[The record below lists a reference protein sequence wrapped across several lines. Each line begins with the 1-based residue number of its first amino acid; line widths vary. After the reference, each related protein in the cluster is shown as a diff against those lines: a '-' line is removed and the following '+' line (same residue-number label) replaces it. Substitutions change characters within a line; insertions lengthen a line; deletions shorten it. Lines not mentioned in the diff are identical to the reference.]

1 MTLIPLD
8 IPAGF
13 YRNGTELEQ
22 SNRWRDGSLVRWR
35 DNSLRPVGGW
45 TERKVGFSSSPV
57 RGMHTWEDLG
67 GTAWVAGGSHD
78 ELIAMTGSG
87 LTYDITPSGLAAG
100 RVDAAVE
107 TGYGYGFYGLGFY
120 GQPIQQ
126 LSTAVPAEATTW
138 NLDNWGEYLVA
149 CHYDDGRLLEWDL
162 DTSGIAAPIANAP
175 TNNLGLVVTEERFL
189 FALGAGN
196 NPRKVQW
203 CDQENNTLWTPAATN
218 QAGDIELQTSGQI
231 MQGIQ
236 ARGQTLVITDLD
248 AHSFT
253 YSGPPF
259 VFNVQKVGSGCG
271 AISRM
276 SAAAV
281 SGNVFWMGQRGFF
294 TYTGNSVQEVDCPVN
309 DKIFGDLNSSQQ
321 SKIWA
326 FNNSQFGEIWWFYPS
341 ESSTEIDRYV
351 AFDYKENHWL
361 IGSLARTSGISR
373 GVFKQPIMAKS
384 SGDLMDHEIGNNYE
398 GESVYA
404 ETGPI
409 SIGVGEQ
416 TMRVTKLIPD
426 ENTQGDVDL
435 TFKTRFYP
443 NEAEVVHGPYNPSN
457 PTSVRFSGR
466 QFRMR
471 VTGDRLTD
479 WKVGIMRVDVK
490 PAGTR

>member
-1 MTLIPLD
+1 MTLIPLQ

-13 YRNGTELEQ
+13 RANGTEYEN
-22 SNRWRDGSLVRWR
+22 SNAWLDGSLVRWHGG
-35 DNSLRPVGGW
+35 SLRPVNGW
-45 TERKVGFSSSPV
+45 RERVAAFSTNPL
-57 RGMHTWEDLG
+57 RGMHSWEALN
-67 GTAWVAGGSHD
+67 GTAWLSGGSYNELVVSTAAGSATNIAPTDLVAGI
-78 ELIAMTGSG
+78 E
-87 LTYDITPSGLAAG
+87 
-100 RVDAAVE
+100 DATVR
-107 TGYGYGFYGLGFY
+107 TGYGNSFYGTGYYGAPRPDLGNY
-120 GQPIQQ
+120 
-126 LSTAVPAEATTW
+126 SEATSW
-138 NLDNWGEYLVA
+138 SLDNWGEYLVA
-149 CHYDDGRLLEWDL
+149 CSTEDGRLLEWQL
-162 DTSGIAAPIANAP
+162 NTAVKAAPIANAP
-175 TNNLGLVVTEERFL
+175 TGNLGIVVTEERFL

-236 ARGQTLVITDLD
+236 ARGQTLIITDLD
-248 AHSFT
+248 AHSAT

-259 VFNVQKVGSGCG
+259 VYNFQKVGSGCG

-294 TYTGNSVQEVDCPVN
+294 TYTGNSVQEVDCTVN
-309 DKIFGDLNSSQQ
+309 DKIFGDINTSQQ

-341 ESSTEIDRYV
+341 SNSTEINRYV
-351 AFDYKENHWL
+351 AFDYKEGHWL
-361 IGSLARTSGISR
+361 VGELPRTAGVSR
-373 GVFKQPIMAKS
+373 GVFKQPIMS
-384 SGDLMDHEIGNNYE
+384 TSGGALYDHEIGNNYD
-398 GESVYA
+398 GATVYA

-409 SIGVGEQ
+409 SLGVGEQ

-426 ENTQGDVDL
+426 EYTQGDVDV

-471 VTGDRLTD
+471 VTGDQLTD
-479 WKVGIMRVDVK
+479 WKVGVMRVDAK

>member
-1 MTLIPLD
+1 MTLIPLQ

-13 YRNGTELEQ
+13 RANGTEYEN
-22 SNRWRDGSLVRWR
+22 SNAWLDGSLVRWQSG
-35 DNSLRPVGGW
+35 SLRPVNGW
-45 TERKVGFSSSPV
+45 RDRISAFSTNPL
-57 RGMHTWEDLG
+57 RGMHSWEALN
-67 GTAWVAGGSHD
+67 GTAWIAGGSYN
-78 ELIAMTGSG
+78 ELKVATSSGATSDIAPTD
-87 LTYDITPSGLAAG
+87 LVAG
-100 RVDAAVE
+100 IEDATVR
-107 TGYGYGFYGLGFY
+107 TGYGNNFYGTGFYGAPRPDTGNY
-120 GQPIQQ
+120 
-126 LSTAVPAEATTW
+126 SEATSW
-138 NLDNWGEYLVA
+138 SLDNWGEYLVA
-149 CHYDDGRLLEWDL
+149 CSTEDGRLLEWQL
-162 DTSGIAAPIANAP
+162 DTAVKAATIANAP
-175 TNNLGLVVTEERFL
+175 TGNLGLVVTEERFL

-341 ESSTEIDRYV
+341 DNSTEIDRYV

-384 SGDLMDHEIGNNYE
+384 GGDLMDHEIGNNYE

-416 TMRVTKLIPD
+416 IMRVTKLIPD